1 MDVDQAREFL
11 HDHHRAVM
19 LTYRADG
26 DPQLSP
32 VLTVVDADGYALV
45 STRESAM
52 KVGNIARDP
61 RTSLCV
67 LSDAFFGPWVRI
79 DGRAQIV
86 HLPDAMELLVD
97 YYRRIS
103 GEHDDWDEYRAA
115 MREERRVIVRI
126 GLDRVGPTA
135 SG

>member
-1 MDVDQAREFL
+1 MDLDAARNFL
-11 HDHHRAVM
+11 TEHHRAVM

-32 VLTVVDADGYALV
+32 VVVGIDDEDRLLV
-45 STRESAM
+45 STRETAM
-52 KVGNIARDP
+52 KARNLLRDD

-67 LSDAFFGPWVRI
+67 FTDEFFGPWVRV
-79 DGRAQIV
+79 DGRAEVV

-97 YYRRIS
+97 YYRRLQ
-103 GEHDDWDEYRAA
+103 GEHDDWDAYRDA
-115 MREERRVIVRI
+115 MREDRRVMLRI
-126 GLDRVGPTA
+126 TPERVGPDV